1 MGLLQAAAS
10 SMQAS
15 AATKE
20 RLNRAVQTLSP
31 IATAALPPEPA
42 PPTEAPKRAQSSN
55 GTEIE
60 QTNGDL
66 AAAPDAAGPG
76 PGSTDEHLLRVPPA
90 MDILDRYGTHPAPSC
105 L

>member
-10 SMQAS
+10 SAQAS

-42 PPTEAPKRAQSSN
+42 PPAEAPQHAQSSN
-55 GTEIE
+55 GTKAE
-60 QTNGDL
+60 QTNGDV
-66 AAAPDAAGPG
+66 APDAARPG
-76 PGSTDEHLLRVPPA
+76 PGSTAEHLLRVPPA
-90 MDILDRYGTHPAPSC
+90 MDILDRYSTHPAPYR

>member
-10 SMQAS
+10 SAQAS
-15 AATKE
+15 TATKE

-31 IATAALPPEPA
+31 IARAALPPEPA
-42 PPTEAPKRAQSSN
+42 PPAEASQHAQSSN
-55 GTEIE
+55 GTEAE
-60 QTNGDL
+60 QTNGDV
-66 AAAPDAAGPG
+66 DAARPG

-90 MDILDRYGTHPAPSC
+90 MDILDRCCTQSAPYR